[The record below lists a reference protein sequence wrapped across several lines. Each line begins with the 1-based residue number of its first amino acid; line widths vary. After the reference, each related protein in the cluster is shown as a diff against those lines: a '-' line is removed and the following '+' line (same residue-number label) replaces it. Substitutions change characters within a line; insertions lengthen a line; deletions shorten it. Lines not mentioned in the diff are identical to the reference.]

1 MALVKLWL
9 NLVNLVK
16 LNKIPLSLRPGL
28 GLTNF
33 SPFGYFQPVLGSVG
47 LPPFACRM
55 SKKNPDIYT
64 WSLSFKKITNR
75 SIKPKKKNY

>member
-28 GLTNF
+28 GLMNF
-33 SPFGYFQPVLGSVG
+33 SPFGYFRPVLGSVG

-55 SKKNPDIYT
+55 SKKNPDIY
-64 WSLSFKKITNR
+64 
-75 SIKPKKKNY
+75 